1 MATQVTVFKKGK
13 RQKEVV
19 LYSWRGIPYPTKVRE
34 IITRSKLFRKELRF
48 FMKMGFVL
56 DLVYDESKNRTS
68 IIAKEPEN

>member
-1 MATQVTVFKKGK
+1 MTTQVTIFNKGK
-13 RQKEVV
+13 RQKEIV

-34 IITRSKLFRKELRF
+34 IITRSKLFRKELSF

-68 IIAKEPEN
+68 IVAREPEN

>member
-1 MATQVTVFKKGK
+1 MTTQVTIFNKGK
-13 RQKEVV
+13 RQKEIV

-34 IITRSKLFRKELRF
+34 IITCSKLFRKELSF

-68 IIAKEPEN
+68 IVAREPEN